1 MYGSANCSA
10 VSTPKIVTMLA
21 APAAPVIT
29 PNSST
34 TLTSSHTSVTLTSTT
49 ANQYRWSNN
58 ATTRSITVS
67 YQGIY
72 RVSITGTNGCTATS
86 APVAV
91 IANGCTPPPVPV
103 ISASGPTI
111 LNPGQ
116 SVTLTS
122 TVANG
127 YLWTT
132 GATSRSIVV
141 NTSGIYT
148 VRAYRAGFCFATSL
162 PVTVG
167 VISAR
172 LRNQETEN
180 QTAEVK
186 LYPNPA
192 RGFINIDY
200 TSPFSETKNISIL
213 ISDLSGR
220 IRLEKTTD
228 LEPGYNKIAVEL
240 HQLSAGIYFCL
251 VGSGVERRVFK
262 VVVE

>member
-1 MYGSANCSA
+1 
-10 VSTPKIVTMLA
+10 MLA

-34 TLTSSHTSVTLTSTT
+34 TLTSSHTSVTLTSST
-49 ANQYRWSNN
+49 ANQYRWSTN
-58 ATTRSITVS
+58 ASTRSISVS
-67 YQGIY
+67 TQGIY

-103 ISASGPTI
+103 VTASGPTI

-116 SVTLTS
+116 TVTLTS

-127 YLWTT
+127 YLWST
-132 GATSRSIVV
+132 GATTRSIVV
-141 NTSGIYT
+141 TTAGSYT
-148 VRAYRAGFCFATSL
+148 VRAYRAGYCFATSL
-162 PVTVG
+162 PLTVG

-172 LRNQETEN
+172 LRNQEAEIE
-180 QTAEVK
+180 TAEVK
-186 LYPNPA
+186 IYPNPTS
-192 RGFINIDY
+192 GFINIDY
-200 TSPFSETKNISIL
+200 TSTFSETKNIPIL

-220 IRLEKTTD
+220 IRIEKTID
-228 LEPGYNKIAVEL
+228 LEPGYNKIAVDL
-240 HQLSAGIYFCL
+240 DALSAGIYFCL
-251 VGSGVERRVFK
+251 VGNENERRIFK